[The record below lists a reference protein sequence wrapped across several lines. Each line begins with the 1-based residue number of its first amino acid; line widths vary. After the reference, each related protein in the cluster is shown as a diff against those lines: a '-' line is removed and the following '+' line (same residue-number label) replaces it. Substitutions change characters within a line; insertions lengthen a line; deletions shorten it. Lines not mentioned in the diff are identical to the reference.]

1 MIFKINISLFF
12 FHQRNRPDNSDMNA
26 PPPKPR
32 PRQKKGNELHYAEL
46 DIATNIPRVAP
57 RRPQDRVEYAEVK
70 FNADREY

>member
-1 MIFKINISLFF
+1 
-12 FHQRNRPDNSDMNA
+12 MNA

-70 FNADREY
+70 FNADRDY